1 MQDKNNILERN
12 AEELKLS
19 TAVLEA
25 EVGKHKHVVIN
36 AAEPALK
43 ITPGNQEVNRV
54 KEELAKR
61 ELELKKIRKEF
72 QLTQKEMVA
81 AQAELTA
88 CKFKIG
94 TLETKVLD
102 LQTLLTK
109 ERAQTQ
115 ALNLQTEED
124 KRKIQDLNRQVKI
137 PCFYFRLI
145 FFSCLRLIILSN
157 CLCCF

>member
-1 MQDKNNILERN
+1 MQDMNNILERN

-19 TAVLEA
+19 TSVLEA
-25 EVGKHKHVVIN
+25 EVGKHKHVVIS

-43 ITPGNQEVNRV
+43 ITPGNQEVRHL
-54 KEELAKR
+54 KEELTKR
-61 ELELKKIRKEF
+61 ELDLKKIRKEF
-72 QLTQKEMVA
+72 HLTQKEMAA
-81 AQAELTA
+81 AQAEVTD

-102 LQTLLTK
+102 LQTILTK

-137 PCFYFRLI
+137 PCFY
-145 FFSCLRLIILSN
+145 SILSFFPVETHN
-157 CLCCF
+157 IK

>member
-1 MQDKNNILERN
+1 MQEKNNILERN

-25 EVGKHKHVVIN
+25 EVGKHKHVVIS

-43 ITPGNQEVNRV
+43 ITPGNQEVHHV
-54 KEELAKR
+54 KEELTKR
-61 ELELKKIRKEF
+61 ELELKKICKEF
-72 QLTQKEMVA
+72 QLTQKEMA
-81 AQAELTA
+81 TAQAEVTDY
-88 CKFKIG
+88 KFKVG

-115 ALNLQTEED
+115 ALNLKTEED
-124 KRKIQDLNRQVKI
+124 KRKIQDLNRQVNI
-137 PCFYFRLI
+137 SCFYFHLI
-145 FFSCLRLIILSN
+145 FFTCLDS
-157 CLCCF
+157 

>member
-1 MQDKNNILERN
+1 MLMQDKNNILEQN

-19 TAVLEA
+19 TAFLEP
-25 EVGKHKHVVIN
+25 EVGKHKHVVVS

-43 ITPGNQEVNRV
+43 INPGNQEVHNV
-54 KEELAKR
+54 KEELTKR

-72 QLTQKEMVA
+72 QLTQKEMA
-81 AQAELTA
+81 ATQAEVTD

-94 TLETKVLD
+94 TLESKVLD
-102 LQTLLTK
+102 LQILLTK

-115 ALNLQTEED
+115 TLNLQTEED

-137 PCFYFRLI
+137 PCFYFHLI
-145 FFSCLRLIILSN
+145 FFSC
-157 CLCCF
+157 